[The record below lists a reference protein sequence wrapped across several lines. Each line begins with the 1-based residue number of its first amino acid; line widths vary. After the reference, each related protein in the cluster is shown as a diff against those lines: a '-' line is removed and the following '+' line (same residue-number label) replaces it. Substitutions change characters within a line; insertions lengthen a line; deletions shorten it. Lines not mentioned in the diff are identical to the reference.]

1 MSQEGSADLDSFL
14 VHERSEIDELNP
26 VTTCRQPA
34 RLLPFIRRAGLC
46 LLASA
51 GLLYLL
57 HHRDNVVSAARV
69 AGAAAPRDWMLGL
82 LASVLLVVSTGGVYR
97 ECLRT
102 AGVDVPLSRATRL
115 SLVSHFFNC
124 AVPGG
129 KLSSIVLFTAEADRR
144 TESPGRGA
152 AGFFTAAVVGRVG
165 LTVVALATLPLSA
178 HAGIAPAAVVLLVAV
193 YTTITVARVGVFAL
207 LHSREERLVRWE
219 LRARTCLRRGIR
231 GVRCDDS
238 STWSACVA
246 DQWALRTRFGAA
258 LGWAFAGKLA
268 GAALVMVGVHAAG
281 GSVSL
286 ATGLSIYALATVAG
300 SLSLVPVGIGV
311 VELTMMH
318 SFTGSGLSITQAAAA
333 LMIYRLF
340 QLWIPM
346 LAGVVGLIGLR
357 RPTSTAAP
365 LDVVLAV
372 PEVEPAVLPI
382 DLPVPGVA
390 PVRRFGWRF
399 Q

>member
-1 MSQEGSADLDSFL
+1 VTVVNLGASSQLIRLVRRGGLALLAGVGVLYL
-14 VHERSEIDELNP
+14 VHHWHD
-26 VTTCRQPA
+26 
-34 RLLPFIRRAGLC
+34 LL
-46 LLASA
+46 
-51 GLLYLL
+51 
-57 HHRDNVVSAARV
+57 SAARV

-82 LASVLLVVSTGGVYR
+82 VASVVLAVSTGGVYR

-102 AGVDVPLSRATRL
+102 AGVDVPLARATRL

-144 TESPGRGA
+144 TEAPGRGA
-152 AGFFTAAVVGRVG
+152 AGFFTAAAVGRVG
-165 LTVVALATLPLSA
+165 LTVVALVTLPLSA
-178 HAGIAPAAVVLLVAV
+178 RAGIAPVAVVLLVAV
-193 YTTITVARVGVFAL
+193 YTAITVVRVGVFAL
-207 LHSREERLVRWE
+207 LRTRHDRLARWE
-219 LRARTCLRRGIR
+219 LRARTRLRRGKSQH
-231 GVRCDDS
+231 GLDNA
-238 STWSACVA
+238 STWTACVA
-246 DQWALRTRFGAA
+246 EQWDRRAQFLPALC
-258 LGWAFAGKLA
+258 WAFAGKFA
-268 GAALVMVGVHAAG
+268 GATLVTVGVHAAG
-281 GSVSL
+281 GSVSFV
-286 ATGLSIYALATVAG
+286 TGISIYALATVAG

-318 SFTGSGLSITQAAAA
+318 SFTGSGLTVTQAAAA
-333 LMIYRLF
+333 LMTYRLF

-372 PEVEPAVLPI
+372 PEVEPAALPI

-390 PVRRFGWRF
+390 PVRRFGWRLP
-399 Q
+399 

>member
-1 MSQEGSADLDSFL
+1 
-14 VHERSEIDELNP
+14 VHERSEIDELSAVVAYEEP
-26 VTTCRQPA
+26 S
-34 RLLPFIRRAGLC
+34 RLLSLARRAGLC
-46 LLASA
+46 LLAGA

-57 HHRDNVVSAARV
+57 HHRDNVFGAARI
-69 AGAAAPRDWMLGL
+69 AGAAAPRDWMLGF

-102 AGVDVPLSRATRL
+102 AGVEMSLARATRL
-115 SLVSHFFNC
+115 SLASHFFNC

-144 TESPGRGA
+144 TNSPGRGA
-152 AGFFTAAVVGRVG
+152 AGFFPASAVGRVA
-165 LTVVALATLPLSA
+165 LTAVALVTLPLTA
-178 HAGIAPAAVVLLVAV
+178 HAGIASTAVVLLVAC
-193 YTTITVARVGVFAL
+193 YTAITVARVGVFAL
-207 LHSREERLVRWE
+207 LHSRQDRLVRLE

-231 GVRCDDS
+231 SVRCDDS

-246 DQWALRTRFGAA
+246 DQWALRTRFITA

-281 GSVSL
+281 GSVSFT
-286 ATGLSIYALATVAG
+286 TGLSMYAVATVAG
-300 SLSLVPVGIGV
+300 SLALVPVGIGV
-311 VELTMMH
+311 VELTLMH
-318 SFTGSGLSITQAAAA
+318 SFTGSGLTITQAAAA

-340 QLWIPM
+340 QLWLPM

-357 RPTSTAAP
+357 RPTATALP

-372 PEVEPAVLPI
+372 PEVESAVLPL

-399 Q
+399 P